1 MTTLDGRLKIL
12 EQRILSAPT
21 TSATAEPFDHDAYL
35 AAWLAFEAQAPEDII
50 AQCDAELAALGSAPD
65 PPTDGSFDYA
75 AFARCFLESARE
87 RAQVQ
92 LAGGWSAYR
101 SRA

>member
-12 EQRILSAPT
+12 EQRLLPPVT
-21 TSATAEPFDHDAYL
+21 TPATAEPFDHDAYL
-35 AAWLAFEAQAPEDII
+35 AGWLAFEAQAPEDII
-50 AQCDAELAALGSAPD
+50 AQCDEELAALGPAPD
-65 PPTDGSFDYA
+65 PPTDGSFDGA
-75 AFARCFLESARE
+75 GFVLSFWEFMRE
-87 RAQVQ
+87 RAQIQ